1 MIPGPSEPY
10 LLSYRLPEEFG
21 RADPARLYT
30 GRMSIEE
37 SFRDAKSALRLVE
50 LTGRAGD
57 PRVKEGIAFLVFAS
71 LAFLRD
77 LAERAPHISL
87 TLLKLPKGF
96 LGLLRRGYYSLTYLG
111 KSCLMRGPYQLF
123 CVSSHPTSSS

>member
-1 MIPGPSEPY
+1 
-10 LLSYRLPEEFG
+10 
-21 RADPARLYT
+21 
-30 GRMSIEE
+30 MSIEE

-71 LAFLRD
+71 LALLRD
-77 LAERAPHISL
+77 LAERAPHASL

-111 KSCLMRGPYQLF
+111 RLCLMK
-123 CVSSHPTSSS
+123 TSKLRCAEELWTSWELRST